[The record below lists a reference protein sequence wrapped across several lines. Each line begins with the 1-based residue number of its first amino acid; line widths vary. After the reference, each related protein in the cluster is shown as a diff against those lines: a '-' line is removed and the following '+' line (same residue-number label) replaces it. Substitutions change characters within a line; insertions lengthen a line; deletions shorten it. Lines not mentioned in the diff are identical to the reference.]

1 MVRSGSR
8 ACGSRRH
15 SNSIKGKEKGAA
27 HGCALIDIMS
37 AIKDGG
43 YTVTL
48 KGKDYRLLFTLNAL
62 DELQDKIGGNEV
74 FNNKNKDW
82 VKNTKWL
89 LTLLINEGLLEEDE
103 NATLFTEQQIGR
115 LIHVGNL
122 AEVQR
127 AIYSSFAAGTAGN
140 GEEGEDGET
149 AEEEAEEGEKTAGRE
164 G

>member
-1 MVRSGSR
+1 
-8 ACGSRRH
+8 
-15 SNSIKGKEKGAA
+15 
-27 HGCALIDIMS
+27 MS

-48 KGKDYRLLFTLNAL
+48 KGKEYRLLFTLNAL
-62 DELQDKIGGNEV
+62 DELQDKIGGYDKLNEV

-103 NATLFTEQQIGR
+103 NATLFTEQQVGR

-127 AIYSSFAAGTAGN
+127 AIYSSFAAGTAGD
-140 GEEGEDGET
+140 GEEGEDSEG
-149 AEEEAEEGEKTAGRE
+149 AEEDTEEGEKTAGRE